1 MQTYG
6 PASSNAAE
14 TISPISPTSPAFQEP
29 FPFEHDFPSMQ
40 DWLTVGDLPVY
51 NTEMV
56 QWDSA
61 TIAQPPQVQD
71 FPFGQSSTSSQNP
84 WNPQVTTFDN
94 NATTGVIAFEP
105 PRGPGYDAYLA
116 GQEFLDTHQRD
127 VTPTA
132 VSPTIED
139 SDYEG
144 WQNVTFPSYAN
155 SSIPS
160 QGSPQSARG
169 SPFEMIDTPHPTPSP
184 QPHHIDHQHIFTL
197 YPGIT
202 KSTQKLPR
210 GRQRAL
216 TTKEKKEA
224 REVREAKACWAC
236 HLSKIK
242 VWSSSSQQ
250 VDRSLLVAVLSVF
263 SWLAM

>member
-1 MQTYG
+1 MQAFD
-6 PASSNAAE
+6 PSPNAGN
-14 TISPISPTSPAFQEP
+14 PISPTSPVTQEP
-29 FPFEHDFPSMQ
+29 FPFENDFPPMQ
-40 DWLTVGDLPVY
+40 EWIGAGDMPVY
-51 NTEMV
+51 NNDMV
-56 QWDSA
+56 NWSSA
-61 TIAQPPQVQD
+61 TITQPQQMQG
-71 FPFGQSSTSSQNP
+71 FQFGQSSTSSQIP
-84 WNPQVTTFDN
+84 WNTQVNTFDIN
-94 NATTGVIAFEP
+94 PDTGCVTFEP
-105 PRGPGYDAYLA
+105 SRGPGYGAYLA
-116 GQEFLDTHQRD
+116 GQEFLDTRQRD

-132 VSPTIED
+132 VSPTGDD

-160 QGSPQSARG
+160 QGSPQSAGG
-169 SPFEMIDTPHPTPSP
+169 SPFELIDTPHQTPSP
-184 QPHHIDHQHIFTL
+184 RPHHNDHQHVFTL
-197 YPGIT
+197 YAGIT

-242 VWSSSSQQ
+242 V
-250 VDRSLLVAVLSVF
+250 
-263 SWLAM
+263 